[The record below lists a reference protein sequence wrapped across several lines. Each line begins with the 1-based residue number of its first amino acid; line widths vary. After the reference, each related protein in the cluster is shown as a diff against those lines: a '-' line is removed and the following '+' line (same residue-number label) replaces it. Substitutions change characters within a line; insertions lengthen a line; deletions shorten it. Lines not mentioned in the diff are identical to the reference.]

1 MTKPFNVES
10 GNINLLKDFQL
21 TQLLKILLHAEA
33 FRYALAQC
41 AVEVALNIT
50 TGDGGEDGRISWK
63 NGVASTDYIPNR
75 LTLFQNKAT
84 DMGPTDYGNEILAK
98 DKTVKSQVD
107 EVLSIGGSYVVFTT
121 QELNNK
127 QKKARIKKIRENL
140 TTLGKSY
147 ASTCDLQIYDASQI
161 QGWVNLYIPAIVA
174 VQHWIGKPSERGL
187 KTFDLWSEYKDLSS
201 LPFTSVA
208 SRKDI
213 ITTLISDLPKPKSC
227 FRVKGLSGLGKTRMA
242 YQVFV
247 ECEEIRS
254 LLVYVDANHA
264 PNVDALVADWIS
276 LGLSAILVVDNCEY
290 KLHER
295 LAKEIGR
302 GNSQISLLS
311 LDYNFDK
318 VSDVT
323 KCFDLKQMSN
333 DELLQ
338 LLNPI
343 YSNRLTDLDRIVSF
357 AQGFPQMAVLL
368 AEARLNEDPRI
379 GELGEDELANKLL
392 WKRGEEENR
401 DHLKILQV
409 CSLFDTFGIE
419 QEVEDQLKYIA
430 GLVGLNVDTVY
441 ECIQKYSERGLIDR
455 RGRYGEV
462 VPKPLAIR
470 LAGQWWT
477 KTREQKQKELVN
489 GIPELLIEG
498 FCQQIEK
505 MDFHPDVKLLTKD
518 LCGTQGPF
526 GQAEVILS
534 NRGSRLFRSFVNV
547 NPEATSA
554 ALYQTLFN
562 HNNQQLLHIDGN
574 IRRNLVWALEKLCF
588 HANLFEESAW
598 CLLLLASAENET
610 WSNNATGIFSQLF
623 RCDLSGTAADPN
635 IRFTL
640 LRKAFDLNRPE
651 IDMVILNAL
660 EQATRI
666 NGGHRMV
673 GAEYQ
678 GTKAPLQEW
687 RPKIWQDIFDLWQA
701 AFDLLLLIL
710 ERKDDR
716 KEKAMSIIGHSIR
729 GFVRVGRIDM
739 LDTTIKKVIEVN
751 GKYWSSALESI
762 KHTFEYDAAQ
772 LNQKAIDAL
781 NSWLVLLNPDDSDLI
796 DKLKIIVITPPWEH
810 HKDDDGIYIDMAAEK
825 AKTLAI
831 DIAKNVSSLFPLL
844 DLLMKNE
851 QKQSY
856 TFGRQLAIELAD
868 FTQLLDLT
876 LEQLVT
882 IQLPNVSFA
891 LGLYSGIYEK
901 SQATWQIYIDKLLE
915 DKHLIVFYPDFIRTG
930 KITKVHL
937 DKLLELISENS
948 ISANSANLLGY
959 GRVTDGIDPLTIAE
973 FCLNLSDLGNVAAW
987 SALNVIFMYCHSNK
1001 AFVKEII
1008 DPLKKLVLAVSL
1020 SKDQKGTYRDIYH
1033 WHGLAQNILK
1043 FPDQEFAID
1052 IVNQIIAS
1060 CSQEFEYGDI
1070 WDYIKPLLTD
1080 LMQEY
1085 EEVLW
1090 PILGDAILAARGME
1104 RYWLQQV
1111 IDREN
1116 SFSNQQPSVL
1126 SVLNSYNVISWCKKN
1141 PDLGPNFIASCVN
1154 ILETV
1159 NKVQQPT
1166 KLFIQLLENFGND
1179 EKVVNALGANMATR
1193 GWEGSLVPYLEAD
1206 KKALLPFINHHNQN
1220 VSKWVREYIAYID
1233 RQIESESTRDEER
1246 NLGVF

>member
-121 QELNNK
+121 QELNNQ

-318 VSDVT
+318 VSDAT

-489 GIPELLIEG
+489 GIP
-498 FCQQIEK
+498 
-505 MDFHPDVKLLTKD
+505 KLLT
-518 LCGTQGPF
+518 
-526 GQAEVILS
+526 
-534 NRGSRLFRSFVNV
+534 
-547 NPEATSA
+547 
-554 ALYQTLFN
+554 
-562 HNNQQLLHIDGN
+562 H
-574 IRRNLVWALEKLCF
+574 
-588 HANLFEESAW
+588 
-598 CLLLLASAENET
+598 
-610 WSNNATGIFSQLF
+610 
-623 RCDLSGTAADPN
+623 
-635 IRFTL
+635 
-640 LRKAFDLNRPE
+640 
-651 IDMVILNAL
+651 
-660 EQATRI
+660 
-666 NGGHRMV
+666 
-673 GAEYQ
+673 
-678 GTKAPLQEW
+678 
-687 RPKIWQDIFDLWQA
+687 
-701 AFDLLLLIL
+701 
-710 ERKDDR
+710 
-716 KEKAMSIIGHSIR
+716 
-729 GFVRVGRIDM
+729 
-739 LDTTIKKVIEVN
+739 
-751 GKYWSSALESI
+751 
-762 KHTFEYDAAQ
+762 
-772 LNQKAIDAL
+772 
-781 NSWLVLLNPDDSDLI
+781 
-796 DKLKIIVITPPWEH
+796 
-810 HKDDDGIYIDMAAEK
+810 
-825 AKTLAI
+825 
-831 DIAKNVSSLFPLL
+831 
-844 DLLMKNE
+844 
-851 QKQSY
+851 
-856 TFGRQLAIELAD
+856 
-868 FTQLLDLT
+868 
-876 LEQLVT
+876 VT
-882 IQLPNVSFA
+882 
-891 LGLYSGIYEK
+891 
-901 SQATWQIYIDKLLE
+901 
-915 DKHLIVFYPDFIRTG
+915 
-930 KITKVHL
+930 
-937 DKLLELISENS
+937 
-948 ISANSANLLGY
+948 
-959 GRVTDGIDPLTIAE
+959 
-973 FCLNLSDLGNVAAW
+973 
-987 SALNVIFMYCHSNK
+987 
-1001 AFVKEII
+1001 
-1008 DPLKKLVLAVSL
+1008 
-1020 SKDQKGTYRDIYH
+1020 
-1033 WHGLAQNILK
+1033 
-1043 FPDQEFAID
+1043 
-1052 IVNQIIAS
+1052 
-1060 CSQEFEYGDI
+1060 
-1070 WDYIKPLLTD
+1070 
-1080 LMQEY
+1080 
-1085 EEVLW
+1085 
-1090 PILGDAILAARGME
+1090 
-1104 RYWLQQV
+1104 
-1111 IDREN
+1111 
-1116 SFSNQQPSVL
+1116 
-1126 SVLNSYNVISWCKKN
+1126 
-1141 PDLGPNFIASCVN
+1141 
-1154 ILETV
+1154 
-1159 NKVQQPT
+1159 
-1166 KLFIQLLENFGND
+1166 
-1179 EKVVNALGANMATR
+1179 
-1193 GWEGSLVPYLEAD
+1193 
-1206 KKALLPFINHHNQN
+1206 
-1220 VSKWVREYIAYID
+1220 
-1233 RQIESESTRDEER
+1233 
-1246 NLGVF
+1246 